1 MKQIETQIDEISFE
15 HRQRPDRRRNKFK
28 SVLCSFY
35 MGRRRS
41 VRRKEEE
48 VLPFYT
54 DVYEKWVGI
63 IFISIILLSS
73 LDAILTLRIL
83 GRGGKELNPVMDAL
97 LEIDDTVF
105 FIGKLTLTLFSLL
118 FVLIHIN
125 FKLVRLVPMRQVLV
139 ALFLA
144 YSCLIGYEGLLLS
157 V

>member
-1 MKQIETQIDEISFE
+1 MRQIETQKDMTSCDYR
-15 HRQRPDRRRNKFK
+15 HSPDRRRNKYK

-35 MGRRRS
+35 MGRRRA
-41 VRRKEEE
+41 VRRKEEAI
-48 VLPFYT
+48 LPFYT
-54 DVYEKWVGI
+54 DVYEKWVGM
-63 IFISIILLSS
+63 IFISIIMLSS
-73 LDAILTLRIL
+73 LDAILTLSIL
-83 GRGGKELNPVMDAL
+83 DRGGKELNPVMDAL

-105 FIGKLTLTLFSLL
+105 FIGKLILTLFSLL

-125 FKLVRLVPMRQVLV
+125 FKLLRVIPMRQVLV